1 MIVRIEGLGHQGLAE
16 YGLLEFQ
23 GEVQGELRGEVLKGK
38 LSSSSSSSSLLSLEV
53 GDHSLVGSIVQLS
66 APFLLTEKTSTGMR
80 VLGVVR
86 QKYVFDRRPEYIL
99 HR

>member
-38 LSSSSSSSSLLSLEV
+38 LSSSSSSHLSLEV
-53 GDHSLVGSIVQLS
+53 GDHSLVGSIIQLS

>member
-38 LSSSSSSSSLLSLEV
+38 LSSSSSSLLSLEV